1 MIEVRELRRAFGG
14 VVALDGVSLT
24 LAEGERRAVIGPN
37 GAGKTTLINTLAGE
51 TAPSGGTIRLA
62 GRDITQL
69 RPWQRARLGL
79 AHVYQRTELFASL
92 SARDN
97 VALAI
102 AGFLRARRG
111 SVHVNGADLT
121 AAPPHQVARAGVAL
135 VPQGR
140 RIFGDL
146 TVRENIAV
154 AARPIPNGW
163 DEAKVMELFPILARR
178 RAVRGDQL
186 SGGEQQMLAIA
197 RALVRNP
204 TVLLL
209 DEPSEGLAPKLVEQ
223 VGEILERLRA
233 TGLALL
239 LVEQN
244 LALATRVG
252 QRVLVMNKGMI
263 VFAGTPA
270 ELAAHRDIE
279 TRYLGV

>member
-1 MIEVRELRRAFGG
+1 MSAPALAVHGLHAYYGESHVLQGIDLEVAPGEA
-14 VVALDGVSLT
+14 VSLV
-24 LAEGERRAVIGPN
+24 GRN
-37 GAGKTTLINTLAGE
+37 GAGKTT
-51 TAPSGGTIRLA
+51 TIA
-62 GRDITQL
+62 
-69 RPWQRARLGL
+69 
-79 AHVYQRTELFASL
+79 
-92 SARDN
+92 
-97 VALAI
+97 AI
-102 AGFLRARRG
+102 AGFLRPRSG
-111 SVHVNGADLT
+111 SVHVNGTDLT
-121 AAPPHQVARAGVAL
+121 AAPVHQVARAGVAL

-146 TVRENIAV
+146 TVGENIAV
-154 AARPIPNGW
+154 AARPISNGW

-223 VGEILERLRA
+223 VGEILEGLRA

-244 LALATRVG
+244 LGLATKVG
-252 QRVLVMNKGMI
+252 QRVLVMNKGTI

-270 ELAAHRDIE
+270 ELAAHRDVE
-279 TRYLGV
+279 ARYLGV

>member
-1 MIEVRELRRAFGG
+1 MSAPALAVHGLHAYYGESHVLQGIDLEVAPGEA
-14 VVALDGVSLT
+14 VSLV
-24 LAEGERRAVIGPN
+24 GRN
-37 GAGKTTLINTLAGE
+37 GAGKTT
-51 TAPSGGTIRLA
+51 TIA
-62 GRDITQL
+62 
-69 RPWQRARLGL
+69 
-79 AHVYQRTELFASL
+79 
-92 SARDN
+92 
-97 VALAI
+97 AI
-102 AGFLRARRG
+102 AGFLRPRSG
-111 SVHVNGADLT
+111 SVHVNGTDLT
-121 AAPPHQVARAGVAL
+121 AAPAHQVARAGVAL

-146 TVRENIAV
+146 TVGENIAV
-154 AARPIPNGW
+154 AARPISNGW
-163 DEAKVMELFPILARR
+163 DEAKVMDLFPILARR

-223 VGEILERLRA
+223 VGEILEGLRA

-244 LALATRVG
+244 LGLATKVG
-252 QRVLVMNKGMI
+252 QRVIVMNKGTI

-270 ELAAHRDIE
+270 ELTAQRDVE

>member
-1 MIEVRELRRAFGG
+1 MSAPALAVHGLHAYYGESHVLQGIDLEVAPGEA
-14 VVALDGVSLT
+14 VSLV
-24 LAEGERRAVIGPN
+24 GRN
-37 GAGKTTLINTLAGE
+37 GAGKTT
-51 TAPSGGTIRLA
+51 TIA
-62 GRDITQL
+62 
-69 RPWQRARLGL
+69 
-79 AHVYQRTELFASL
+79 
-92 SARDN
+92 
-97 VALAI
+97 AI
-102 AGFLRARRG
+102 AGFLRPRSG
-111 SVHVNGADLT
+111 SVHVNGTDLT
-121 AAPPHQVARAGVAL
+121 AAPAHQVARAGVAL

-146 TVRENIAV
+146 TVGENIAV
-154 AARPIPNGW
+154 AARPISNGW
-163 DEAKVMELFPILARR
+163 DEAKVMDLFSILARR

-223 VGEILERLRA
+223 VGEILEGLRA

-244 LALATRVG
+244 LGLATKVG
-252 QRVLVMNKGMI
+252 QRVLVMNKGTI

-270 ELAAHRDIE
+270 ELAAHRDVE
-279 TRYLGV
+279 ARYLGV

>member
-1 MIEVRELRRAFGG
+1 MIEPALAVQGLHTYYGESHVLQG
-14 VVALDGVSLT
+14 VDLQVAAGEAVSL
-24 LAEGERRAVIGPN
+24 IGRN
-37 GAGKTTLINTLAGE
+37 GAGKTT
-51 TAPSGGTIRLA
+51 TI
-62 GRDITQL
+62 
-69 RPWQRARLGL
+69 
-79 AHVYQRTELFASL
+79 AS
-92 SARDN
+92 
-97 VALAI
+97 I
-102 AGFLRARRG
+102 AGFLRPRGG
-111 SVHVNGADLT
+111 SVHVHGADLT
-121 AAPPHQVARAGVAL
+121 GAPAHRVARAGVAL

-146 TVRENIAV
+146 SVGENLAV
-154 AARPIPNGW
+154 AARPVANGW
-163 DEAKVMELFPILARR
+163 DEARVLELFPILARR
-178 RAVRGDQL
+178 RAVPGDQL

-197 RALVRNP
+197 RALMRNP

-223 VGEILERLRA
+223 VGEILTRVRA

-244 LALATRVG
+244 LGLATRVG
-252 QRVLVMNKGMI
+252 QRVLVMNKGTI